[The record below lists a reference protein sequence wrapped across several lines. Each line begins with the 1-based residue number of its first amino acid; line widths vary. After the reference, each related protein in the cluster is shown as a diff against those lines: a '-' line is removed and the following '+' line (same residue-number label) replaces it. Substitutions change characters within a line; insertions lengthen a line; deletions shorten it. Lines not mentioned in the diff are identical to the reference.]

1 MQCMSDRTRL
11 VRGWLVGAA
20 FGLTLALPAAAD
32 AQVLRPTNR
41 VAFVYDSR
49 SLENNWH
56 IRRAYDSA
64 LEEMGIRPV
73 WKSTNDLALL
83 SDSDLAYQFKAIVFP
98 DTLAQTLPTV
108 LGTRMTTYAQAG
120 GNVLAI
126 FDPGIRDA
134 NGFFMPD
141 PVFKDLLGV
150 DYFRYDELGVLAFL
164 FGRVQFANQ
173 ATARAWHI
181 QPGRLDS
188 SNSIV
193 GYVYGQ
199 LRYPMT
205 TSSVIA
211 GDVVVAAA
219 EGTSPVFST
228 RNVGAGKVMHV
239 NAPVGYLKG
248 RGDGLLL
255 NAAIHTFFFDL
266 CKLPRLIAS
275 PGGVGGMVMN
285 WHVDSDVEHETLPR
299 VHAAGLFRPSLA
311 QDFTVTSGPDFQAL
325 GDGKGF
331 AATTTGRPYLES
343 IMPFGPIGSHGGW
356 AHDWFAFSVLN
367 GTLQEQ
373 DIAYYIALNGAA
385 LTEVTGQPVRSYA
398 APQGVHPQPTA
409 TKILEQQG
417 VDGYYY
423 VGDTG
428 CPPTRTYWDGQMVS
442 ETTWAFPLSTYQN
455 YASLYEFKLNRVRN
469 ADVLAWLKGLADFCA
484 EDKTIRIMYSHP
496 YDLIYQRYENMFNK
510 FLDHCVELQN
520 GGTLKLDGM
529 SAYTRFLRR
538 YVKTKFE
545 TYLDSTGKNIVVNL
559 ENPETLQD
567 LAFELPAGS
576 LKPGFSVPFGLQLRT
591 DAKGNYV
598 FKVTRDRRA
607 LSFQLPRP

>member
-1 MQCMSDRTRL
+1 M
-11 VRGWLVGAA
+11 
-20 FGLTLALPAAAD
+20 
-32 AQVLRPTNR
+32 LRPTNR

-49 SLENNWH
+49 SLESNWH

-64 LEEMGIRPV
+64 LEEMGVRPV
-73 WKSTNDLALL
+73 WKSTDELALL
-83 SDSDLAYQFKAIVFP
+83 SDSDLSNQFKAIVFP
-98 DTLAQTLPTV
+98 DTLAQTLPLTMA
-108 LGTRMTTYAQAG
+108 TRMTTYAQAG

-164 FGRVQFANQ
+164 FGRVQFAS
-173 ATARAWHI
+173 AAAARAWHI

-193 GYVYGQ
+193 GYIYGQ

-211 GDVVVAAA
+211 SDVTVAAG

-239 NAPVGYLKG
+239 NAPIGYLKG

-255 NAAIHTFFFDL
+255 NSAFHTFFFDL

-299 VHAAGLFRPSLA
+299 VHAAGLFRPGLA
-311 QDFTVTSGPDFQAL
+311 QDFTVTAGPDFQAP

-331 AATTTGRPYLES
+331 AATTTGRSFLEAL
-343 IMPFGPIGSHGGW
+343 IPFGPIGSHGGW

-398 APQGVHPQPTA
+398 APQGVHPQPMT
-409 TKILEQQG
+409 TRILEQQG

-469 ADVLAWLKGLADFCA
+469 ADVLAWLKGLANYCA

-510 FLDHCVELQN
+510 FLDHCVALQN
-520 GGTLKLDGM
+520 GGTLKLDSM
-529 SAYTRFLRR
+529 SSYTRFLRR

-545 TYLDSTGKNIVVNL
+545 TFVNGTGKKIVVNL

-576 LKPGFSVPFGLQLRT
+576 LKPGFTVPFGLQLRT

-607 LSFQLPRP
+607 LTFQLPRP